1 MSKIYAFDYMLSL
14 FENWYNEENKEQNK
28 GFENCSKLSML
39 KLLFLTAVPKEE
51 GARDLLDIFDNFHAL
66 PYGPVE
72 SDIYNAIQ
80 DKKLPSYIITE
91 RSITKKENVTLLYN
105 VDDYSL
111 VKDAIDALKMKN
123 RHLILLNAFDL
134 VKITHKW
141 ESWKQS
147 INFAKLMDMSSYK
160 MTVDSD
166 VEKAKV
172 EFKEAKEYLDKLIPL
187 LSADKP
193 AQKKMMDNA
202 KTMLNFI
209 DSQLK

>member
-1 MSKIYAFDYMLSL
+1 MH
-14 FENWYNEENKEQNK
+14 
-28 GFENCSKLSML
+28 C
-39 KLLFLTAVPKEE
+39 
-51 GARDLLDIFDNFHAL
+51 
-66 PYGPVE
+66 PVE

-160 MTVDSD
+160 MTVDSIRND
-166 VEKAKV
+166 RNKYFE
-172 EFKEAKEYLDKLIPL
+172 
-187 LSADKP
+187 
-193 AQKKMMDNA
+193 
-202 KTMLNFI
+202 
-209 DSQLK
+209 

>member
-80 DKKLPSYIITE
+80 DKKLPSYIITK

-160 MTVDSD
+160 MTVDSIRND
-166 VEKAKV
+166 RNKYFE
-172 EFKEAKEYLDKLIPL
+172 
-187 LSADKP
+187 
-193 AQKKMMDNA
+193 
-202 KTMLNFI
+202 
-209 DSQLK
+209 

>member
-91 RSITKKENVTLLYN
+91 RSITKKEN
-105 VDDYSL
+105 
-111 VKDAIDALKMKN
+111 ALRMKN

-160 MTVDSD
+160 MTVDSIRND
-166 VEKAKV
+166 RNKYFE
-172 EFKEAKEYLDKLIPL
+172 
-187 LSADKP
+187 
-193 AQKKMMDNA
+193 
-202 KTMLNFI
+202 
-209 DSQLK
+209 

>member
-1 MSKIYAFDYMLSL
+1 
-14 FENWYNEENKEQNK
+14 
-28 GFENCSKLSML
+28 ML

-51 GARDLLDIFDNFHAL
+51 GARDLLDIFDKLHAF
-66 PYGPVE
+66 PYGPLE
-72 SDIYNAIQ
+72 SYIYNAIQ

-160 MTVDSD
+160 MTVDSIRNGRNKYF
-166 VEKAKV
+166 E
-172 EFKEAKEYLDKLIPL
+172 
-187 LSADKP
+187 
-193 AQKKMMDNA
+193 
-202 KTMLNFI
+202 
-209 DSQLK
+209 